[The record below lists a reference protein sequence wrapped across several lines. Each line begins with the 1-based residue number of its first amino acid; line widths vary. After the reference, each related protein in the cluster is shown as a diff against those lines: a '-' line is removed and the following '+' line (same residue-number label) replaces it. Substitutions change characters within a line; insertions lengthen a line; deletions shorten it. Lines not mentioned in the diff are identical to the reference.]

1 MKKITLLL
9 FTLLISF
16 YSFSQEARQNWEYW
30 NTWKYT
36 PKVGMNEQFENA
48 AAKKQ
53 KSLILKMII

>member
-48 AAKKQ
+48 AAKKN
-53 KSLILKMII
+53 KKV